1 MQKRELPQI
10 STFYGTLF
18 LCVLATLVAALVLIA
33 PRLRDPNEDLQPLN
47 LVLAEQY
54 IRKISPTLQKDTRFR
69 GVEAVIFTGLNG
81 SVVIRGRVAS
91 DTDFLALK
99 RIIMQNPPQ
108 ITVAFEISVGNE
120 GQMRG
125 GALHYTLP

>member
-1 MQKRELPQI
+1 MQKQESPQI

-18 LCVLATLVAALVLIA
+18 LCILATLAAAFVQIA
-33 PRLRDPNEDLQPLN
+33 HLSRDPNADLQSLN

-54 IRKISPTLQKDTRFR
+54 IQKISPTLQKDTRFR
-69 GVEAVIFTGLNG
+69 GVKAWIFTGYNG
-81 SVVIRGRVAS
+81 SVIIGGRVAS
-91 DTDFLALK
+91 DADLLALK

-108 ITVAFEISVGNE
+108 ITAEFQISVGNE

-125 GALHYTLP
+125 GVLHYARP